1 MSEMYTIHANGN
13 QLCFEPRQD
22 GVLEDVLAQG
32 SHLDGYEAVSHMG
45 DPDPLHCAIFRRSE
59 GNGGFF
65 TFHDQDGLL
74 FTAVTESNLAY
85 ALAQSLF
92 GGMVSEARYG
102 ADIFENMDDPDG
114 C

>member
-1 MSEMYTIHANGN
+1 MRTETS
-13 QLCFEPRQD
+13 C
-22 GVLEDVLAQG
+22 VLNRAKTAFWKMFWRRARI
-32 SHLDGYEAVSHMG
+32 STAMRPSATWAT
-45 DPDPLHCAIFRRSE
+45 PLHCAIFRRSE